1 MNMEED
7 AVQPVCR
14 EMREKER
21 TSLDSSGCLLLKRLR
36 PRQSLIPLDAVAW
49 M

>member
-1 MNMEED
+1 MDEA

-36 PRQSLIPLDAVAW
+36 PRQLVLSFF
-49 M
+49 